1 MAFPEALRVT
11 IRKRAHLRCCLCKSI
26 GVDIHHI
33 VPQSEGGLDVDENAA
48 PLCPS
53 CHETYGA
60 NPQKRKFIREARDLW
75 YEICAAQFSINNDQL
90 TAIAAM
96 LEKVATKDDIERF
109 AVQNVGFVLGAS
121 AGVSETSKNQSVY
134 SFEREEF
141 VHPLIVRELLGWLS
155 DRTSTVVAVDLT
167 SSNRSNR
174 YFGEFSRSVRD
185 GRTWVEWVGDGGESF
200 AYAHIATSPS
210 GIQMVECYDRG
221 GGTGVFGSVGLF
233 SVECDQALEV
243 GLVMSTRTRV
253 LLKTLG
259 CLPLGDR
266 YSGEI
271 VFENGVLTVGPD
283 SGWFR
288 RGKDAARTLLVR

>member
-1 MAFPEALRVT
+1 MAFSEGLRVA
-11 IRKRAHLRCCLCKSI
+11 IRKRAHLRCCLCHSI
-26 GVDIHHI
+26 GVDVHHI
-33 VPQSEGGLDVDENAA
+33 VPQSDGGLDVDENAA

-75 YEICAAQFSINNDQL
+75 YEICAVRFSINNDQL
-90 TAIAAM
+90 TVIAAM

-109 AVQNVGFVLGAS
+109 AVQNAGFVLGAS
-121 AGVSETSKNQSVY
+121 AGADETFENRSAY

-155 DRTSTVVAVDLT
+155 DRTATVVAVDLT

-174 YFGEFSRSVRD
+174 FFGEFSRSVRD
-185 GRTWVEWVGDGGESF
+185 GRTWVEWVGDGRESF

-221 GGTGVFGSVGLF
+221 GGSGVFGSVGLF
-233 SVECDQALEV
+233 SIECDRALEA
-243 GLVMSTRTRV
+243 GIVMSTRTRV

-259 CLPLGDR
+259 SVPLGDR
-266 YSGEI
+266 YAGPI
-271 VFENGVLTVGPD
+271 VYENGVLAIGPD
-283 SGWFR
+283 EGWFN
-288 RGKDAARTLLVR
+288 RGKDAAKTLLVR